1 MLAAAGRAPA
11 GKGSCA
17 IRCAEDCPGDSWRQF
32 GHDRLC
38 HASRTRADAWS
49 GIAAGLSSF
58 RGLEQKEYDSSDGD
72 ASLPMVHRVISNFKA
87 YVEGAFHGLSKKHLQ
102 SYADSYSWRYSHR
115 SSSDAC
121 MELLHEMCLMHVP
134 LSGIAATAK
143 ASSSS
148 QRTISDRWNA
158 CPPAVLSSPQRIRT
172 TAISNSAVQAHR
184 TTCAANIS
192 APSTLADRKSRYTSR
207 RARLKSELPS
217 IGLATRSLKSARAR
231 FGMNGATADSDLLD
245 RPPS

>member
-1 MLAAAGRAPA
+1 MLAAVDRAPA
-11 GKGSCA
+11 GRGSCA
-17 IRCAEDCPGDSWRQF
+17 IRCAQDCSGDSWRQF

-134 LSGIAATAK
+134 LSGIAATATVQPK
-143 ASSSS
+143 LPASL
-148 QRTISDRWNA
+148 
-158 CPPAVLSSPQRIRT
+158 PKPF
-172 TAISNSAVQAHR
+172 AVQ
-184 TTCAANIS
+184 
-192 APSTLADRKSRYTSR
+192 
-207 RARLKSELPS
+207 
-217 IGLATRSLKSARAR
+217 
-231 FGMNGATADSDLLD
+231 GA
-245 RPPS
+245 

>member
-1 MLAAAGRAPA
+1 MLSADCIEADDFYIGARAGGTRGRGTEQQPMLAAAGRAPA

-58 RGLEQKEYDSSDGD
+58 RGLEQKECDSSDGD

-121 MELLHEMCLMHVP
+121 MDLLHGMCLMHVQ
-134 LSGIAATAK
+134 LSRIAATATVQPK
-143 ASSSS
+143 LPK
-148 QRTISDRWNA
+148 QL
-158 CPPAVLSSPQRIRT
+158 AV
-172 TAISNSAVQAHR
+172 H
-184 TTCAANIS
+184 
-192 APSTLADRKSRYTSR
+192 
-207 RARLKSELPS
+207 
-217 IGLATRSLKSARAR
+217 
-231 FGMNGATADSDLLD
+231 GA
-245 RPPS
+245 